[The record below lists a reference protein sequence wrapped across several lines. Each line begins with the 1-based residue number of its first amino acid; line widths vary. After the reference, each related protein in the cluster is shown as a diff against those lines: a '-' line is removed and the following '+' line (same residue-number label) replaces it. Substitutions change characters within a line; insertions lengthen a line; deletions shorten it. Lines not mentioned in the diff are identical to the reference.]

1 MRIYTL
7 TETTHT
13 RIIGA
18 QSAITTPI
26 LFFAASKQETMNFLQ
41 KRNISA
47 PQSDATNVF
56 KSITSWKEFMPLES
70 SYMNTHYGFC
80 WNN

>member
-26 LFFAASKQETMNFLQ
+26 LFFAASKQVDHDF
-41 KRNISA
+41 
-47 PQSDATNVF
+47 
-56 KSITSWKEFMPLES
+56 S
-70 SYMNTHYGFC
+70 SKKKYKCTTI
-80 WNN
+80 